1 MLERAHRPGLTGPVA
16 SNITA
21 AAALTATFASYH
33 LQMPS
38 VATHNAELGGGL
50 VGATV
55 VVAGRATPATP
66 VNLYQAPCVVLHCES
81 SSMIWVIFVAMS
93 EVESTLHTVCWIL
106 RCSDDFC
113 LMNRFSGA
121 GVRWS
126 NVTSEV
132 IIYGTYC
139 SATFLQVLCRHYYN
153 YFSVV

>member
-1 MLERAHRPGLTGPVA
+1 LTGPVA

-66 VNLYQAPCVVLHCES
+66 VNIYQAPCVALHCEI
-81 SSMIWVIFVAMS
+81 SSMM
-93 EVESTLHTVCWIL
+93 
-106 RCSDDFC
+106 
-113 LMNRFSGA
+113 LM
-121 GVRWS
+121 
-126 NVTSEV
+126 
-132 IIYGTYC
+132 I
-139 SATFLQVLCRHYYN
+139 
-153 YFSVV
+153 